1 MSLSSFG
8 KEESLRELGGV
19 IRSIGKKLG
28 LTSRNSRSLSNK
40 GEELHRSA
48 QGKTK
53 TK

>member
-1 MSLSSFG
+1 MSLSSLG
-8 KEESLRELGGV
+8 KEESLRELRGV
-19 IRSIGKKLG
+19 ICTIAKKLG
-28 LTSRNSRSLSNK
+28 LTSRNSRSLSDK